1 MKAAAGGSSNM
12 KYTYKSTLHACYT
25 GYFTQAI
32 VNNLAPLFFV
42 IFQNRYGL
50 SFEEV
55 GRLIL
60 INFVVQIAAD
70 IIALKFMDSFGYR
83 KAAVLAHFLCALGL
97 VLLAVLPN
105 VFSTPYVGIMTA
117 VVFYA
122 CGGGLL
128 EVLVSPIVNALPGD
142 RKDSAMSLLHSFYC
156 WGQVSVVLV
165 TTLLLGILGHDYWPL
180 IPLMW
185 ALIPIYNLF
194 RFLKVP
200 LAPAL
205 PDDVRMPLRKL
216 FQSKFFVIA
225 LLMMLCAGASE
236 LTMSQWSSLFAEKG
250 LHLPKVLGD
259 LLGPCLFAVFMGIG
273 RTIYGF
279 LGNKINLKKA
289 LFLSSALCVLCYLTT
304 VFAPWPLL
312 SLMGCAF
319 CGLSVSLMWPGT
331 FSLSAERFPGGGT
344 AMFGMLAV
352 SGDIGCSL
360 GPWLTGFIS
369 DMAKQHKLPVLTQ
382 LIAAPGMNP
391 DEIGLKTG
399 LFTALLFPVVMTLA
413 VVIFRKKKQQN
424 AKSS

>member
-1 MKAAAGGSSNM
+1 M
-12 KYTYKSTLHACYT
+12 KYTYNNTLHACYT

-42 IFQNRYGL
+42 IFQSRYGL

-70 IIALKFMDSFGYR
+70 IIAVKFMDLFGYR

-105 VFSTPYVGIMTA
+105 VFAEPYMGIMVA

-142 RKDSAMSLLHSFYC
+142 QKDSAMSLLHSFYC

-165 TTLLLGILGHDYWPL
+165 TTLLLWILGHDYWPL
-180 IPLMW
+180 LPLMW
-185 ALIPIYNLF
+185 ALIPIYNLI

-200 LAPAL
+200 LAPAI
-205 PDDVRMPLRKL
+205 PDDVRLPFRKL
-216 FQSKFFVIA
+216 FQSKFFIIA

-279 LGNKINLKKA
+279 MGSRINLKKA
-289 LFLSSALCVLCYLTT
+289 LLLSSTICILCYLTT

-319 CGLSVSLMWPGT
+319 CGFSVSLMWPGT

-344 AMFGMLAV
+344 VMFGMLAV
-352 SGDIGCSL
+352 FGDIGCSL
-360 GPWLTGFIS
+360 GPWVTGFIS
-369 DMAKQHKLPVLTQ
+369 DMAKQNNLPVLTK
-382 LIAAPGMNP
+382 LLSVPEINP

-399 LFTALLFPVVMTLA
+399 LLAAVLFPTVMTLA
-413 VVIFRKKKQQN
+413 LVVFRLKKRQN
-424 AKSS
+424 QKSS